1 MLLDDIVGPMSIEEH
16 IGKVKG
22 GYRLYSHKGK
32 NLGTFPNKTGAEK
45 HEREVQYF
53 KHADESVE
61 TLNELDLFDKQKTY
75 FKMGNGQWIVAN
87 YRNVGS
93 INGPAFDQQF
103 FRSLQW
109 LAPVTSQALGLDAKL
124 ANKGPMVTNV
134 YDFTDANSLSHD
146 NVNHDLIDAV
156 QDWVTKNPPANT
168 APSQQVAQNQQQGV
182 TEQLSD
188 ASPITGAI
196 TRRILKQRL
205 DLLTQYGP
213 ELVGAAIDNVADYVG
228 DVDEIGSSDISAWVQ
243 QVERMLKDN
252 PPEAFAEGSV
262 AKKPQPYNDP
272 NWVKNL
278 PKEKLDALA
287 GPRYKKDKKEQ
298 GVAEGSEI
306 KIPTEDGIT
315 MQDIRLMAGE
325 GKLTK
330 KTVLQA
336 IAVIRKQRRP
346 KDVAE
351 SYDNEELANEVY
363 AEFERIYPN
372 LARRANERTVHA
384 AIMDVL
390 NYGGDSNPS
399 ALAQDVARA
408 VKRDMQQGVAEDV
421 ATTIPELDA
430 KKYLRKYGADHFQTT
445 TDELHFYKNGKPFSV
460 DLVLNPDATRSVTIS
475 SLNSARR
482 GLTGQG
488 VAEMDKSQKSP
499 AGWNLD
505 DYDYGKGK
513 WTQGKI
519 VTAKDA
525 IKDMDKELNRAFNN
539 PELKDTPKKTDEDN
553 YYNNRTGFRKPS
565 ADVSGEGEPQG
576 MFMVVING
584 RDWKEFTSNKAFTVA
599 KTVAAKNPTKQV
611 QVRWPTGQL
620 NTIKE
625 GMSQSDISGL
635 MAASRLH
642 KEFVV
647 KTDTKSYRVQAQSA
661 NVAKEK
667 VIKKFPGAT
676 IVSVKEKNTE
686 ATLQENESDA
696 VYGAIL
702 RRIMGAHLSLLSNYG
717 PEAVMNATEEV
728 ADWVGEVDEI
738 GTSDVSGW
746 VRDVFNKLQAEY
758 PVQESHSD
766 DEYDDE
772 EQDSE
777 LYSGCYVQ
785 DTLDGDHGEIF
796 RMQGSPEERRVQI
809 LDRDG
814 RGWYISP
821 GRLAK
826 VDDNDPAIAKYFAED
841 SWHAEDN
848 AWHGGG
854 NEAVDAWH
862 GQSSAGPMA
871 ETEEPKKETPKTV
884 AKTWD
889 QMTSKE
895 KLSGVKG
902 RTMYNQKTSKY
913 YVVFDVPATGK

>member
-1 MLLDDIVGPMSIEEH
+1 M
-16 IGKVKG
+16 
-22 GYRLYSHKGK
+22 
-32 NLGTFPNKTGAEK
+32 
-45 HEREVQYF
+45 
-53 KHADESVE
+53 
-61 TLNELDLFDKQKTY
+61 
-75 FKMGNGQWIVAN
+75 
-87 YRNVGS
+87 
-93 INGPAFDQQF
+93 
-103 FRSLQW
+103 
-109 LAPVTSQALGLDAKL
+109 
-124 ANKGPMVTNV
+124 
-134 YDFTDANSLSHD
+134 
-146 NVNHDLIDAV
+146 
-156 QDWVTKNPPANT
+156 
-168 APSQQVAQNQQQGV
+168 
-182 TEQLSD
+182 
-188 ASPITGAI
+188 
-196 TRRILKQRL
+196 

-228 DVDEIGSSDISAWVQ
+228 DVDEIGSSDISAWVS
-243 QVERMLKDN
+243 QVERMLKEN
-252 PPEAFAEGSV
+252 PPDAFAEGSV
-262 AKKPQPYNDP
+262 TKKPQPYNDP

-298 GVAEGSEI
+298 GVAEGIDYMHGHCHVIAIALQRLHPDWQLRAHIGWDEEAEDEEEYRVDHVYIVAPDGTAYDCRGKFANEQELVGPDETGGVETQFVDMDIQEI
-306 KIPTEDGIT
+306 NNLVQRGELKKFTK
-315 MQDIRLMAGE
+315 QDIQRATDFVQNQEKQVVAEGEHDAEFIDDEDAWYNMADFARNAMSQG
-325 GKLTK
+325 
-330 KTVLQA
+330 QA
-336 IAVIRKQRRP
+336 MADVIRYLVDNNYLLPHEVGNFTKTLRGE
-346 KDVAE
+346 KWNESVAE
-351 SYDNEELANEVY
+351 GGYSNYD
-363 AEFERIYPN
+363 
-372 LARRANERTVHA
+372 
-384 AIMDVL
+384 
-390 NYGGDSNPS
+390 
-399 ALAQDVARA
+399 
-408 VKRDMQQGVAEDV
+408 
-421 ATTIPELDA
+421 
-430 KKYLRKYGADHFQTT
+430 
-445 TDELHFYKNGKPFSV
+445 
-460 DLVLNPDATRSVTIS
+460 
-475 SLNSARR
+475 
-482 GLTGQG
+482 
-488 VAEMDKSQKSP
+488 
-499 AGWNLD
+499 
-505 DYDYGKGK
+505 
-513 WTQGKI
+513 
-519 VTAKDA
+519 
-525 IKDMDKELNRAFNN
+525 
-539 PELKDTPKKTDEDN
+539 
-553 YYNNRTGFRKPS
+553 NNRTGFRKPG

-599 KTVAAKNPTKQV
+599 KTVASKNPTKQV

-620 NTIKE
+620 NTVKE
-625 GMSQSDISGL
+625 GMSESDISGL
-635 MAASRLH
+635 MAAGRLH
-642 KEFVV
+642 KEFIV

-661 NVAKEK
+661 NIAKEK
-667 VIKKFPGAT
+667 VIKKIPGAT
-676 IVSVKEKNTE
+676 IVSVTEKNTE
-686 ATLQENESDA
+686 TTLQENESDA

-702 RRIMGAHLSLLSNYG
+702 RRIMGAHLSLLSKYG

-777 LYSGCYVQ
+777 LYSGCYVR

-821 GRLAK
+821 DRLAK